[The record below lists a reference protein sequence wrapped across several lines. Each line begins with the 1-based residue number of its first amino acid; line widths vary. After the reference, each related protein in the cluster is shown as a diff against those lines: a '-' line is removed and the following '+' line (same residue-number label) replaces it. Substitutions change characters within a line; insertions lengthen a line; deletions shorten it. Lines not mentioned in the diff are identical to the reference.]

1 MTNMIH
7 STDITSSVGRKKKGI
22 GFYIK
27 RDILLY
33 LLLVPAL
40 IYFTVFR
47 YGPMG
52 GLIIAFKEYNMF
64 QGIWRSEWVGLEVF
78 KKIFQEDFFW
88 LAVKNTVLLNLIVLV
103 VKFPLSIILS
113 VLLNEVTSK
122 AFKKTAQS
130 ILYLPYFV
138 SWVTIAGIVTNLFS
152 MNNGAVN
159 NMIKGAGG
167 QPIQFLLE
175 HGWWI
180 AVYVFANTWKDV
192 GWGTIIYMAA
202 LSGVDESLYEAAK
215 IDGAG
220 RIKCIWYI
228 ALPSIKSTMVVMFIL
243 SISQMMHIGLDA
255 PLLLQNSK
263 VIEVGEVL
271 STYVYKMGLQRVQ
284 YSFATAVGL
293 FQSVINITLLLMAN
307 AFAKLLGED
316 GIV

>member
-1 MTNMIH
+1 MTNTIFSIR
-7 STDITSSVGRKKKGI
+7 STRSVERKKKSI
-22 GFYIK
+22 WFYIK

-40 IYFTVFR
+40 IYFTIFR

-52 GLIIAFKEYNMF
+52 GLVIAFKNYNMF
-64 QGIWRSEWVGLEVF
+64 EGIWGSEWVGLEVF

-88 LAVKNTVLLNLIVLV
+88 LAVKNTVLLNLIVLA
-103 VKFPLSIILS
+103 VKFPLSIFLS
-113 VLLNEVTSK
+113 LLLNEVTSK
-122 AFKKTAQS
+122 TFKKTAQS

-167 QPIQFLLE
+167 EPIQFLLE

-180 AVYVFANTWKDV
+180 TVYVFANTWKDV

-316 GIV
+316 GVI